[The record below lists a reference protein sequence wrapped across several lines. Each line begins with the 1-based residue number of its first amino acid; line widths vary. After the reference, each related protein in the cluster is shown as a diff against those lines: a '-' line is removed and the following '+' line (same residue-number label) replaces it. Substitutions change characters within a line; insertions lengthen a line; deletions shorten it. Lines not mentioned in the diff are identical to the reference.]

1 MAVMCHDRSR
11 SLVRAVRP
19 LFEARDPEGTLPLGA
34 GLFRVLL
41 PPSRVPRY
49 VPSRGV
55 MPMY

>member
-1 MAVMCHDRSR
+1 MAVMFHGRPK

-19 LFEARDPEGTLPLGA
+19 LSEACDPEGTLPLGA